1 MSSYFWHLK
10 FASTMINIAEAEI
23 HKNNYVTINAA
34 LKSFEEIVD
43 AYCALSGLHFH
54 EDPSTGWKKR
64 IGWMVE
70 RSLCDEWKKIIE
82 LVDLFF
88 KNNNDKYIKE
98 IISLIKKN
106 IDNLEIYYSENKK

>member
-1 MSSYFWHLK
+1 
-10 FASTMINIAEAEI
+10 MIKIGEDELYI
-23 HKNNYVTINAA
+23 NNYVTIHSA

-64 IGWMVE
+64 IVWMVE
-70 RSLCDEWKKIIE
+70 KSLLYEEWEKIFE
-82 LVDLFF
+82 LIDLFF

-98 IISLIKKN
+98 IISIIKKN
-106 IDNLEIYYSENKK
+106 INNLEIYYNENKK

>member
-1 MSSYFWHLK
+1 M
-10 FASTMINIAEAEI
+10 NIAEDEL

-43 AYCALSGLHFH
+43 AYCALYGLHFH
-54 EDPSTGWKKR
+54 EDPLTGWKKR
-64 IGWMVE
+64 IVWMVE
-70 RSLCDEWKKIIE
+70 KNLYEEWEKITE

-98 IISLIKKN
+98 ITSIIKKN
-106 IDNLEIYYSENKK
+106 INNLEIYYNENKK

>member
-1 MSSYFWHLK
+1 
-10 FASTMINIAEAEI
+10 MIKIGEDEL

-34 LKSFEEIVD
+34 LKSFEEIID

-64 IGWMVE
+64 IVWIVE
-70 RSLCDEWKKIIE
+70 KSLLYEEWEKIFE
-82 LVDLFF
+82 LIDLFF

-98 IISLIKKN
+98 IISIIKKN
-106 IDNLEIYYSENKK
+106 KNNLEIYYNENKK

>member
-1 MSSYFWHLK
+1 
-10 FASTMINIAEAEI
+10 MIKIGEAEL

-34 LKSFEEIVD
+34 LKSFEEIID

-64 IGWMVE
+64 IVWIVE
-70 RSLCDEWKKIIE
+70 KSLLYEEWEKILE
-82 LVDLFF
+82 LIDLFF

-98 IISLIKKN
+98 IISIIKKN
-106 IDNLEIYYSENKK
+106 KNNLEIYYNENKK

>member
-1 MSSYFWHLK
+1 
-10 FASTMINIAEAEI
+10 MIKIGEDELYI
-23 HKNNYVTINAA
+23 NNYVTIHSA

-64 IGWMVE
+64 IVWMVE
-70 RSLCDEWKKIIE
+70 KSLLYEEWEKIFE
-82 LVDLFF
+82 LIYLFF

-98 IISLIKKN
+98 IISTIKKK
-106 IDNLEIYYSENKK
+106 YKQS

>member
-1 MSSYFWHLK
+1 
-10 FASTMINIAEAEI
+10 MIKIGEAELHI
-23 HKNNYVTINAA
+23 NNYVTINTA

-64 IGWMVE
+64 IVWMVE
-70 RSLCDEWKKIIE
+70 KSLLYEEWEKIFE
-82 LVDLFF
+82 LIYLFF

-98 IISLIKKN
+98 IISTIKKN
-106 IDNLEIYYSENKK
+106 INNLEIYYNENKK

>member
-1 MSSYFWHLK
+1 
-10 FASTMINIAEAEI
+10 MIKIGEAEL

-34 LKSFEEIVD
+34 LKSFEEIID

-64 IGWMVE
+64 IVWIVE
-70 RSLCDEWKKIIE
+70 KSLLYEEWEKIFE
-82 LVDLFF
+82 LIDLFF

-98 IISLIKKN
+98 IISIIKKN
-106 IDNLEIYYSENKK
+106 KNNLEIYYNENKK

>member
-1 MSSYFWHLK
+1 MK
-10 FASTMINIAEAEI
+10 IAEDEL
-23 HKNNYVTINAA
+23 HKNNYVTIHAA

-43 AYCALSGLHFH
+43 AYCALFGLHFH

-64 IGWMVE
+64 IVWMVE
-70 RSLCDEWKKIIE
+70 KSLYEEWEKIIE

-98 IISLIKKN
+98 IISIIKKPQK
-106 IDNLEIYYSENKK
+106 L

>member
-1 MSSYFWHLK
+1 
-10 FASTMINIAEAEI
+10 MIKIGEAEL

-34 LKSFEEIVD
+34 LKSFEEIID

-64 IGWMVE
+64 IVWMVE
-70 RSLCDEWKKIIE
+70 KSLLYEEWEKIFE
-82 LVDLFF
+82 LIDLFF

-98 IISLIKKN
+98 IISIIKKN
-106 IDNLEIYYSENKK
+106 KNNLEIYYNENKK

>member
-1 MSSYFWHLK
+1 
-10 FASTMINIAEAEI
+10 MINIGEDEL

-34 LKSFEEIVD
+34 LKSFEEIID

-64 IGWMVE
+64 IVWMVE
-70 RSLCDEWKKIIE
+70 KSLLYEEWEKIVE
-82 LVDLFF
+82 LIDLFF

-98 IISLIKKN
+98 IISIIKKN
-106 IDNLEIYYSENKK
+106 INNLEIYYNENKK

>member
-1 MSSYFWHLK
+1 
-10 FASTMINIAEAEI
+10 MIKIGEAEL

-64 IGWMVE
+64 IVWIVE
-70 RSLCDEWKKIIE
+70 KSLLCEEWEKIFE
-82 LVDLFF
+82 LIDLFF

-98 IISLIKKN
+98 IISIIKKN
-106 IDNLEIYYSENKK
+106 KNNLEIYYNENKK